1 MDDRELMARLVAG
14 DEEALEELMDRLE
27 KRLYNR
33 FLRVL
38 GDREEAADLTQ
49 QAILVLIRDP
59 GAWRPER
66 GNVDSYLFGI
76 ARILLLKRLRQL
88 RRDQGE
94 AMAPPEAEG
103 SDPLEDAI
111 RRQRHERLLLSI
123 GRLNPVRRSALVLK
137 EVQGMEVA
145 EVARRL
151 EMPVNTV
158 KSHLRRAREQLRRWM
173 GSQLDPEGRKA

>member
-1 MDDRELMARLVAG
+1 MDDRDLMNRLAAG
-14 DEEALEELMDRLE
+14 DEAVFEALLDRLE

-49 QAILVLIRDP
+49 QAFLVLIRDP

-66 GNVDSYLFGI
+66 GTVDTYLFGI

-88 RRDQGE
+88 RRGRGQP
-94 AMAPPEAEG
+94 ATAPEG
-103 SDPLEDAI
+103 GGPDPLDAAI
-111 RRQRHERLLLSI
+111 RRQQHERLLRGI
-123 GRLNPVRRSALVLK
+123 GRLTPVRRTALLLK
-137 EVQGMEVA
+137 EVQGLEVV

-151 EMPVNTV
+151 ELPVNTV
-158 KSHLRRAREQLRRWM
+158 KSHLHRAREQLRRWM
-173 GSQLDPEGRKA
+173 GPHLDPEGRRA

>member
-1 MDDRELMARLVAG
+1 LDDRKLMARLVAG

-49 QAILVLIRDP
+49 QAP

-103 SDPLEDAI
+103 PDPLEDAI
-111 RRQRHERLLLSI
+111 RRQRHERLLLGI